1 MCAPINGLNA
11 EWEDA
16 RLAGMYD
23 VGVPAR
29 GVVPVDV
36 PYAVLA
42 QFLSSGQRPDTVE
55 WELGE
60 RMPAILS
67 DEGWELRN

>member
-1 MCAPINGLNA
+1 
-11 EWEDA
+11 
-16 RLAGMYD
+16 MYD